1 MPETRAVGGLK
12 WVKGELIENLRRV
25 RGQLEA
31 LIANGGQEDCKD
43 ALAALHEVRGVLSA
57 LELATPARLAEEMQH
72 LLEAL
77 AAGTLPNRDEAAE
90 ALMLALIQLPNYLD
104 RLEAGHADP
113 PVILLPSIND
123 LRVSRGT
130 RPLKA
135 AELSAP
141 SPALV
146 GQQTPTPEFLSALAS
161 VVVKVRPHY
170 HRYLLQILRGET
182 GQGLV
187 GLGRL
192 FNQLHRFFD
201 HGVFCDAFRAA
212 DALVSG
218 VLGGSIPLDPRTKG
232 LLGHVDT
239 IFKPV
244 LNPEPVWPGP
254 QARHLIDELLPVLA
268 GFSPA
273 SGLLSDLETRYLSS
287 PESQES
293 SEAEVDEYA
302 PRHALGGDALG
313 SLAEEVLR
321 ELAGI
326 EDRLDLFVRGGG
338 EDPQQLGSIEAALR
352 QLANTL
358 AIGDEPDLVRRLHVL
373 ADLIGTVAKGTARVD
388 DTFLMGFARD
398 LLVVEDALRRVAPAA
413 EAGVG
418 DADALLGVTL
428 REARADLAKAKQAI
442 SDFAVGPGDLVKL
455 GEVPALLPGVA
466 AALHMLGED
475 AAAEVVDQVGAVLR
489 RRLGEGDWVPSSS
502 DLDLIADAIAG
513 VDLYMEGRAQG
524 ASFGDGLLA
533 QAHRAVETLGAGQ
546 APLPKQAPA
555 SSGAAR
561 DFAFP
566 DRVASSATPAPAVPA
581 AVAPEPGP
589 SMAAQEPASAPE
601 AVAELDSE
609 FLDIFLDE
617 AREEQRHIDEA
628 LARWVETPDD
638 RESLTTLRRSFHTLK
653 GSGRLVGA
661 TRLADVAAATESL
674 LDRILSG
681 AIVAS
686 SALVA
691 QVVATVRAL
700 PALVEAEAKGQVAE
714 VVALLGGTADLLA
727 SSAVESAPAEAP
739 LVESSAAPEHARAEA
754 VDADSELLGIYSTEA
769 RGHLATLTEF
779 LARARSG
786 AELRPEPGL
795 LRALH
800 TLAGSS
806 RMTGVDSVAGVSGAL
821 NQLFSEIDAR
831 GLAVDPAIVELLGR
845 ACEGLAE
852 RLDHLPDP
860 GPEIASLAEVAQ
872 EAADWTER
880 LSAAMPAAWT
890 HPEFGLEGLPDT
902 ELVGFSELVSGL
914 SRPAAKAPAALA
926 DSGREA
932 HAEAGPEPAE
942 SGPSETPQEA
952 AAEVEGEPLGAHI
965 LGQVE
970 PQVPEVGA
978 AVTLEGLAGAE
989 PQRAPPSEP
998 VGEPVPAAEH
1008 EVESSPA
1015 AGLAEAEPLV
1025 TEAAPG
1031 VPVMV
1036 PGGLAAELEAA
1047 VEPAVAGTAAEPEE
1061 QRMVA
1066 EAAGA
1071 DSPAPPPVP
1080 TLASEMAPASV
1091 AAEAKPAAP
1100 AFQSELAALFLEDAR
1115 ELLDQLDDGL
1125 RRWQQAPQERAPLD
1139 AIQRRLHTL
1148 KGSARLSGLLAI
1160 GDLSH
1165 ALEATLTAITRGE
1178 LAVSDEMLDL
1188 AQRSMDALSDQVDAV
1203 EQGLPVPVA
1212 TDLIVALTAPLEAQA
1227 APAAAPADAIPERLA
1242 EAPVRATAAA
1252 PTPGAAPAKAPT
1264 TPAAQIRV
1272 RADLLN
1278 RLVNNAAEI
1287 SIYRGRLGRQNSA
1300 LGFSLA
1306 ELDRT
1311 VARLREQL
1319 RQLDVETEA
1328 QILYRYERN
1337 VSESGSIVQNFD
1349 PLELDR
1355 FSALQQRSRSI
1366 TETVNDLVS
1375 VKNLLADLQRETAD
1389 LLVQQERIAGDVQDG
1404 LLRARMVPF
1413 VQIVPRLQRLVRQ
1426 TAESLGKRA
1435 TLEVRNPE
1443 VELDRGIL
1451 DRLGAPLEHL
1461 LRNALAH
1468 GIEDP
1473 QARREAGKDE
1483 QGAVVLTVSR
1493 EGNDV
1498 LISLR
1503 DDGAG
1508 MDLEAIRRRA
1518 LERGLLQ
1525 SGVAVTEEELLQLTM
1540 IPGFSTVERVTQIA
1554 GRGVGLDVVASEV
1567 KRLSGTVGLTSKQGA
1582 GTEFLIRL
1590 PLTLA
1595 IIDAV
1600 MVQVGNVI
1608 HAIPTASIEAVARI
1622 GRDQLVEYYKDQSK
1636 VFEYLGED
1644 YRVMHLGKLL
1654 DPAVTPELVDRRWQ
1668 PLLLVRTADQRL
1680 ALAVDS
1686 LGGTQRILVKAL
1698 GPQLSAVPWLN
1709 GGTILPDGR
1718 VAMIIDLLALARSP
1732 AVHAY
1737 RSALAQVAAAE
1748 KHRACVMVVD
1758 DSLTVRRVTE
1768 RLLRRQN
1775 MDVLTAKD
1783 GVEALTMLEDQL
1795 PDLMLLDIEMPR
1807 MDGYELTRHIRRSP
1821 RLQHI
1826 PIIMITSR
1834 TGEKHRRLAL
1844 ELGVNRYLGKPYQE
1858 AELLDEISSV
1868 LMEAPA

>member
-1 MPETRAVGGLK
+1 MPEPRAVGGLK
-12 WVKGELIENLRRV
+12 WVKGELIESLRRV
-25 RGQLEA
+25 RTQLEA
-31 LIANGGQEDCKD
+31 LIANGGQEDCHD
-43 ALAALHEVRGVLSA
+43 AISALYEVRGVLSA
-57 LELATPARLAEEMQH
+57 LELVAPARLAEEMQR
-72 LLEAL
+72 LLEGL
-77 AAGTLPNRDEAAE
+77 AAGSLSNRDEAAE

-113 PVILLPSIND
+113 PVVLLPSIND

-135 AELSAP
+135 AELLAP
-141 SPALV
+141 SPALA
-146 GQQTPTPEFLSALAS
+146 GEQTPTPEVLSSLAA
-161 VVVKVRPHY
+161 VVAKVRPHY
-170 HRYLLQILRGET
+170 HRYLLQVFQGES

-187 GLGRL
+187 GLGRI

-212 DALVSG
+212 DAMVAGILSG
-218 VLGGSIPLDPRTKG
+218 GIPLAPASKA

-244 LNPEPVWPGP
+244 LSPDPAWPAP
-254 QARHLIDELLPVLA
+254 QARHLIDELLTVLT
-268 GFSPA
+268 GFHPA
-273 SGLLSDLETRYLSS
+273 AELVAKLQGRYAAPAETDEPPDLEEPTQRSTVGL
-287 PESQES
+287 
-293 SEAEVDEYA
+293 
-302 PRHALGGDALG
+302 DALG

-321 ELAGI
+321 ELAGV
-326 EDRLDLFVRGGG
+326 EDRLDLFVRGGA
-338 EDPQQLGSIEAALR
+338 EDPEQLGAIEASLR

-358 AIGDEPDLVRRLHVL
+358 AIGDQPDSVRRLHGL
-373 ADLIGTVAKGTARVD
+373 ADEIRGVARGETKAD
-388 DTFLMGFARD
+388 DAFLMGFARD
-398 LLVVEDALRRVAPAA
+398 LLAVEDALRRVAPAA

-418 DADALLGVTL
+418 DVNALLGVTL
-428 REARADLAKAKQAI
+428 REARVDLAKAKQAI
-442 SDFAVGPGDLVKL
+442 SDYALEPGDLTKL
-455 GEVPALLPGVA
+455 GDVPHMLPGVA

-475 AAAEVVDQVGAVLR
+475 AAAGVVDQVGVVLR
-489 RRLGEGDWVPSSS
+489 QRLGTGGWVPTPS
-502 DLDLIADAIAG
+502 DLDLLAEAISG
-513 VDLYMEGRAQG
+513 VDLYMEGEAQG
-524 ASFGDGLLA
+524 ASFGNHLLTQARGALDALSGGQLAGLGPEPVSPL
-533 QAHRAVETLGAGQ
+533 RAAAATESPVTA
-546 APLPKQAPA
+546 APA
-555 SSGAAR
+555 AR
-561 DFAFP
+561 
-566 DRVASSATPAPAVPA
+566 PA
-581 AVAPEPGP
+581 
-589 SMAAQEPASAPE
+589 E
-601 AVAELDSE
+601 AVATGEAQSWIPWGTEAAAASSQAGTQLDPE
-609 FLDIFLDE
+609 FLGIFLEE
-617 AREEQRHIDEA
+617 AREEQERIDEA
-628 LARWVETPDD
+628 LRRWSEDPAD
-638 RESLTTLRRSFHTLK
+638 RESLATLRRSFHTLK

-661 TRLADVAAATESL
+661 TRLAEVAALTESL
-674 LDRILSG
+674 LDQVLNGVVVPSRAVVEQVL
-681 AIVAS
+681 ATA
-686 SALVA
+686 SALPG
-691 QVVATVRAL
+691 L
-700 PALVEAEAKGQVAE
+700 LEAEAEAGAQP
-714 VVALLGGTADLLA
+714 ADIARVPDGAASLLA
-727 SSAVESAPAEAP
+727 PPTLGLAATEAPVGGPEVAAASPAEEP
-739 LVESSAAPEHARAEA
+739 AE
-754 VDADSELLGIYSTEA
+754 ADSELLDIYVAEA
-769 RGHLATLTEF
+769 RGHLDTLTGF
-779 LARARSG
+779 LDQAGST
-786 AELRPEPGL
+786 AEPRGDPGT

-800 TLAGSS
+800 TLSGSS
-806 RMTGVDSVAGVSGAL
+806 RMAGIDSIAGVSRAL
-821 NQLFSEIDAR
+821 DQLFAELDLR
-831 GLAVDPAIVELLGR
+831 GLAVDPAVQELLGR
-845 ACEGLAE
+845 ACEGIAE
-852 RLDHLPDP
+852 RLNHLPHA
-860 GPEIASLAEVAQ
+860 GPEIASLAELAL

-880 LSAAMPAAWT
+880 LAAGPPAPAA
-890 HPEFGLEGLPDT
+890 HPERGLDTLPDT
-902 ELVGFSELVSGL
+902 ELLGLSDLGPAMPAAAAMAPETPAKAEPELVGFESPL
-914 SRPAAKAPAALA
+914 
-926 DSGREA
+926 
-932 HAEAGPEPAE
+932 EAGLEPIALESPAEVELAAEVAAESEAEPQPEPA
-942 SGPSETPQEA
+942 A
-952 AAEVEGEPLGAHI
+952 VEVEAEAVAFEPI
-965 LGQVE
+965 
-970 PQVPEVGA
+970 
-978 AVTLEGLAGAE
+978 AE
-989 PQRAPPSEP
+989 SEP
-998 VGEPVPAAEH
+998 VALKIAADAQSGLVAEQIPPDA
-1008 EVESSPA
+1008 ELA
-1015 AGLAEAEPLV
+1015 AG
-1025 TEAAPG
+1025 
-1031 VPVMV
+1031 
-1036 PGGLAAELEAA
+1036 
-1047 VEPAVAGTAAEPEE
+1047 
-1061 QRMVA
+1061 
-1066 EAAGA
+1066 
-1071 DSPAPPPVP
+1071 PPPV
-1080 TLASEMAPASV
+1080 TA
-1091 AAEAKPAAP
+1091 AAP
-1100 AFQSELAALFLEDAR
+1100 DLLPVGERAAPQRPAGGVQAELAALFLEDAR
-1115 ELLDQLDDGL
+1115 EILDQLDDGL
-1125 RRWQQAPQERAPLD
+1125 RRWQLAPLERAPLD

-1148 KGSARLSGLLAI
+1148 KGSARLSGLLDI

-1165 ALEATLTAITRGE
+1165 ALEAIFTAVNRGE
-1178 LAVSDEMLDL
+1178 LAVTDDTLEL
-1188 AQRSMDALSDQVDAV
+1188 AQRSLDALSDQVDAV

-1212 TDLIVALTAPLEAQA
+1212 SDLIAALAAPLEAGLTPTAPVA
-1227 APAAAPADAIPERLA
+1227 AAPVEPVPAAAE
-1242 EAPVRATAAA
+1242 AA
-1252 PTPGAAPAKAPT
+1252 PTAARPPAAAPAKAPA

-1319 RQLDVETEA
+1319 RQLDLETEA
-1328 QILYRYERN
+1328 QILYRFERD
-1337 VSESGSIVQNFD
+1337 VSDAGSMAHEFD

-1355 FSALQQRSRSI
+1355 FSTLQQRSRSI

-1426 TAESLGKRA
+1426 TAETLGKRA
-1435 TLEVRNPE
+1435 ALDVRNPE

-1473 QARREAGKDE
+1473 RGRQAAGKDDD
-1483 QGAVVLTVSR
+1483 GAIQLTISR

-1498 LISLR
+1498 LISLK

-1508 MDLEAIRRRA
+1508 MDLDAIRRRA

-1525 SGVAVTEEELLQLTM
+1525 SGVPATEEELLQLTM
-1540 IPGFSTVERVTQIA
+1540 TPGFSTVERVTQIA
-1554 GRGVGLDVVASEV
+1554 GRGVGLDVVTSEV
-1567 KRLSGTVGLTSKQGA
+1567 KRLSGTVTLTSKPGR

-1600 MVQVGNVI
+1600 LVNVGSVI

-1622 GRDQLVEYYKDQSK
+1622 GRTELAEYYKGSSQ
-1636 VFEYLGED
+1636 VFEHLGED

-1654 DPAVTPELVDRRWQ
+1654 DPAVNPELGEHRWQ

-1698 GPQLSAVPWLN
+1698 GPQLSSVPWLN

-1732 AVHAY
+1732 AVHTY
-1737 RSALAQVAAAE
+1737 RAALAQVAATD

-1783 GVEALTMLEDQL
+1783 GVEALTMLEDRI

-1821 RLQHI
+1821 RLEAI

-1834 TGEKHRRLAL
+1834 TGEKHRRLAM

-1858 AELLDEISSV
+1858 AELLDEISAV
-1868 LMEAPA
+1868 LMDAPA

>member
-1 MPETRAVGGLK
+1 MPESRAVGGLK
-12 WVKGELIENLRRV
+12 WVKGELIESLRRV
-25 RGQLEA
+25 RAQLEA
-31 LIANGGQEDCKD
+31 LIASGGQEDCREGI
-43 ALAALHEVRGVLSA
+43 AALYEVRGVLSA
-57 LELATPARLAEEMQH
+57 LELTAPARLAEEMQR
-72 LLEAL
+72 LLEGL
-77 AAGTLPNRDEAAE
+77 AAGSLPNRDEAAE

-104 RLEAGHADP
+104 RLEAGRADP

-135 AELSAP
+135 AELLAP

-146 GQQTPTPEFLSALAS
+146 GQQTPTPEVLSSLAS

-170 HRYLLQILRGET
+170 HRYLLQVFQAEV

-187 GLGRL
+187 GLGRM

-201 HGVFCDAFRAA
+201 HGVFSDAFRAA
-212 DALVSG
+212 DALVAGILSG
-218 VLGGSIPLDPRTKG
+218 GIPLNPATKA

-244 LNPEPVWPGP
+244 LDPQPAWPGP
-254 QARHLIDELLPVLA
+254 QARHLIEELLAVLG
-268 GFSPA
+268 GFEPA
-273 SGLLSDLETRYLSS
+273 SELVSDLDAKYVNQAETEAPPDLG
-287 PESQES
+287 ES
-293 SEAEVDEYA
+293 S
-302 PRHALGGDALG
+302 RRSTLGVDALG

-326 EDRLDLFVRGGG
+326 EDRLDLFVRGGA
-338 EDPQQLGSIEAALR
+338 EDPEQLASIEAALR

-358 AIGDEPDLVRRLHVL
+358 AIGNEPDVVRRLHAL
-373 ADLIGTVAKGTARVD
+373 ADEIGGVSRGDAKAD
-388 DTFLMGFARD
+388 DAFLMGFARD
-398 LLVVEDALRRVAPAA
+398 LLVAEDALRRVAPAA
-413 EAGVG
+413 EGGAR
-418 DADALLGVTL
+418 DTEALIGVTL

-442 SDFAVGPGDLVKL
+442 ADYALDPGDLAKL
-455 GEVPALLPGVA
+455 GDVPPILPGVA
-466 AALHMLGED
+466 AALHMLGEE
-475 AAAEVVDQVGAVLR
+475 AAAQVVDEVGQLLR
-489 RRLGEGDWVPSSS
+489 QRLGEGDWLPNPT
-502 DLDLIADAIAG
+502 DLDLLAEAIAG
-513 VDLYMEGRAQG
+513 VDLYMEGQAQG
-524 ASFGDGLLA
+524 ASFGDHVLT
-533 QAHRAVETLGAGQ
+533 QARAALETLGGSQGADARRESGPSLYGSADRAQAGEIM
-546 APLPKQAPA
+546 
-555 SSGAAR
+555 
-561 DFAFP
+561 
-566 DRVASSATPAPAVPA
+566 PA
-581 AVAPEPGP
+581 AHDIAGIEPLRRSETGLGAFAALEPEPESQQTGAKIDP
-589 SMAAQEPASAPE
+589 
-601 AVAELDSE
+601 E

-617 AREEQRHIDEA
+617 AREEQGRIDEA
-628 LARWVETPDD
+628 LGRWIADPAD
-638 RESLTTLRRSFHTLK
+638 RETLAILRRSFHTLK

-661 TRLADVAAATESL
+661 TRLAEVAAITEGL
-674 LDRILSG
+674 LDQVLNGVVIASG
-681 AIVAS
+681 PVMEQVA
-686 SALVA
+686 
-691 QVVATVRAL
+691 ATARAL
-700 PALVEAEAKGQVAE
+700 PGLIETEASVQPADLS
-714 VVALLGGTADLLA
+714 ALLRGAADLIPAPMGEPA
-727 SSAVESAPAEAP
+727 SAGEPSEDVASTATSPTREPAE
-739 LVESSAAPEHARAEA
+739 
-754 VDADSELLGIYSTEA
+754 ADSELLNIFVAEA
-769 RGHLATLTEF
+769 RGHLATLKEF
-779 LARARSG
+779 LANAG
-786 AELRPEPGL
+786 LDADLRPEPGM

-800 TLAGSS
+800 TLCGSS
-806 RMTGVDSVAGVSGAL
+806 RMAGIESIAGVSGAL
-821 NQLFSEIDAR
+821 DQLFVELDKR
-831 GLAVDPAIVELLGR
+831 GLAVDPAVSELLGR

-852 RLDHLPDP
+852 RIDRLPYP
-860 GPEIASLAEVAQ
+860 GPEMSSLTEVAL
-872 EAADWTER
+872 EAAEWTER
-880 LSAAMPAAWT
+880 LSAAMPAPLS
-890 HPEFGLEGLPDT
+890 HPERGLDVLPEAGLID
-902 ELVGFSELVSGL
+902 L
-914 SRPAAKAPAALA
+914 SDLGPEIPEAPPIAAEAPAEADFASHAIEGPVALVPGA
-926 DSGREA
+926 VRV
-932 HAEAGPEPAE
+932 
-942 SGPSETPQEA
+942 EA
-952 AAEVEGEPLGAHI
+952 AADVEPESLPSEVPEEVETGTAAFEAVVEAEPESVAYESPAKAGVE
-965 LGQVE
+965 VE
-970 PQVPEVGA
+970 PEAAAAAEPVQPKVEPKVEPVPVRVAAMAPGA
-978 AVTLEGLAGAE
+978 A
-989 PQRAPPSEP
+989 P
-998 VGEPVPAAEH
+998 VGEG
-1008 EVESSPA
+1008 
-1015 AGLAEAEPLV
+1015 AGPQV
-1025 TEAAPG
+1025 VRG
-1031 VPVMV
+1031 VQ
-1036 PGGLAAELEAA
+1036 A
-1047 VEPAVAGTAAEPEE
+1047 
-1061 QRMVA
+1061 
-1066 EAAGA
+1066 
-1071 DSPAPPPVP
+1071 
-1080 TLASEMAPASV
+1080 
-1091 AAEAKPAAP
+1091 
-1100 AFQSELAALFLEDAR
+1100 ELAALFLEDAR
-1115 ELLDQLDDGL
+1115 EILDHLDDGL
-1125 RRWQQAPQERAPLD
+1125 RRWQLAPQERAPLD

-1148 KGSARLSGLLAI
+1148 KGSARLSGLAPI

-1178 LAVSDEMLDL
+1178 FAVTDDTLDI
-1188 AQRSMDALSDQVDAV
+1188 AQRSLDALSDQVDAV
-1203 EQGLPVPVA
+1203 EQGAPVPVA
-1212 TDLIVALTAPLEAQA
+1212 AELIAALAAPLEAGPVA
-1227 APAAAPADAIPERLA
+1227 ATEVAAAPLA
-1242 EAPVRATAAA
+1242 PAPAVVEPVAAVF
-1252 PTPGAAPAKAPT
+1252 PSTGAAPAKAPAP
-1264 TPAAQIRV
+1264 PAAQIRV

-1319 RQLDVETEA
+1319 RQLDLETEA
-1328 QILYRYERN
+1328 QILYRFERN
-1337 VSESGSIVQNFD
+1337 VSETGAVIHDFD

-1355 FSALQQRSRSI
+1355 FSTLQQRSRSI

-1435 TLEVRNPE
+1435 VLDVRNPE

-1468 GIEDP
+1468 GIEP
-1473 QARREAGKDE
+1473 PVVRQAAGKAE
-1483 QGAVVLTVSR
+1483 QGTILLVVSR

-1525 SGVAVTEEELLQLTM
+1525 SGVPVTEEELLQLTM
-1540 IPGFSTVERVTQIA
+1540 APGFSTVEKVTQIA
-1554 GRGVGLDVVASEV
+1554 GRGVGLDVVTSEV
-1567 KRLSGTVGLTSKQGA
+1567 KRLSGTVALTSKQGR

-1600 MVQVGNVI
+1600 LVNVGNVI
-1608 HAIPTASIEAVARI
+1608 HAIPTASIEAVARV
-1622 GRDQLVEYYKDQSK
+1622 GRDDLAKYYKGTSQ
-1636 VFEYLGED
+1636 VFEHLGED

-1654 DPAVTPELVDRRWQ
+1654 DPAVNPELGEQRWQ

-1732 AVHAY
+1732 AVHTY
-1737 RSALAQVAAAE
+1737 RAALAQVASAE
-1748 KHRACVMVVD
+1748 RHRACVMVVD

-1783 GVEALTMLEDQL
+1783 GVEALTMLEDRV

-1821 RLQHI
+1821 RLQSI

-1834 TGEKHRRLAL
+1834 TGEKHRRLAM

-1858 AELLDEISSV
+1858 AELLDEISAV

>member
-1 MPETRAVGGLK
+1 MPENRAVGGLK
-12 WVKGELIENLRRV
+12 WVKGELIESLRRV
-25 RGQLEA
+25 RAQLEA
-31 LIANGGQEDCKD
+31 LIASGGQEDCREGI
-43 ALAALHEVRGVLSA
+43 AALYEVRGVLSA
-57 LELATPARLAEEMQH
+57 LELIAPARLAEEMQR
-72 LLEAL
+72 LLEGL
-77 AAGTLPNRDEAAE
+77 AAGSLPNRDEAAE

-104 RLEAGHADP
+104 RLEAGRDDP

-135 AELSAP
+135 AELLAP

-146 GQQTPTPEFLSALAS
+146 GQQTPTSEVLSSLAS
-161 VVVKVRPHY
+161 VVAKVRPHY
-170 HRYLLQILRGET
+170 HRYLLHVFQGEV

-187 GLGRL
+187 GLGRM

-201 HGVFCDAFRAA
+201 HGVFSDAFRAA
-212 DALVSG
+212 DAMVVGILSG
-218 VLGGSIPLDPRTKG
+218 GIPLNSTTKA

-244 LNPEPVWPGP
+244 LEPQPAWPAP
-254 QARHLIDELLPVLA
+254 QARHLIDELLAVLA
-268 GFSPA
+268 GFQPA
-273 SGLLSDLETRYLSS
+273 SELVSDLEAKYV
-287 PESQES
+287 SQTETEAPPGLGES
-293 SEAEVDEYA
+293 S
-302 PRHALGGDALG
+302 RRSTLGVDALG

-326 EDRLDLFVRGGG
+326 EDRLDLFVRGGA
-338 EDPQQLGSIEAALR
+338 EDPEQLASTEVALR

-358 AIGDEPDLVRRLHVL
+358 AIGNVPDVVGRLHAL
-373 ADLIGTVAKGTARVD
+373 ADEIGGVSRGEGRAD
-388 DTFLMGFARD
+388 DAFLMGFARD

-413 EAGVG
+413 GGGAR
-418 DADALLGVTL
+418 DAEVLIGVTL
-428 REARADLAKAKQAI
+428 REARADLAKAKQAVA
-442 SDFAVGPGDLVKL
+442 DYALEPGDLTKL
-455 GEVPALLPGVA
+455 GDVPPLLPGVA
-466 AALHMLGED
+466 AALHMLGEES
-475 AAAEVVDQVGAVLR
+475 AAQVVDDVGQVLR
-489 RRLGEGDWVPSSS
+489 QRLGEGDWLPNPT
-502 DLDLIADAIAG
+502 DLDLLAEAIAG
-513 VDLYMEGRAQG
+513 VDLYMEGQAQG
-524 ASFGDGLLA
+524 ASFGDHLLT
-533 QAHRAVETLGAGQ
+533 QARAALETLGGRQRAVPGRE
-546 APLPKQAPA
+546 
-555 SSGAAR
+555 SGPSPYGS
-561 DFAFP
+561 P
-566 DRVASSATPAPAVPA
+566 DRAQAGETLSPAQVALGTEPLWRPETEPKARA
-581 AVAPEPGP
+581 ALEPEPEF
-589 SMAAQEPASAPE
+589 AQTGVQIDP
-601 AVAELDSE
+601 E

-617 AREEQRHIDEA
+617 AREEQGRIDET
-628 LARWVETPDD
+628 LGRWIADPAD
-638 RESLTTLRRSFHTLK
+638 REMVTILRRSFHTLK

-661 TRLADVAAATESL
+661 TRLADVAAITERL
-674 LDRILSG
+674 LDQVLIG
-681 AIVAS
+681 
-686 SALVA
+686 ALVA
-691 QVVATVRAL
+691 SGPVIEQVGATARAL
-700 PALVEAEAKGQVAE
+700 PGLIEAEAGGQPTDLS
-714 VVALLGGTADLLA
+714 ALLRGAADLIA
-727 SSAVESAPAEAP
+727 APMAEPVSAREPITEPPSREKLPAQEPAE
-739 LVESSAAPEHARAEA
+739 
-754 VDADSELLGIYSTEA
+754 ADSELLNIFVAEA
-769 RGHLATLTEF
+769 RGHLATLKEF
-779 LARARSG
+779 LASAG
-786 AELRPEPGL
+786 PDAELRPEPGM

-800 TLAGSS
+800 TLCGSS
-806 RMTGVDSVAGVSGAL
+806 RMAGIESIAGVSGAL
-821 NQLFSEIDAR
+821 DRLFVELDKR
-831 GLAVDPAIVELLGR
+831 GLAADPAISELLGR

-852 RLDHLPDP
+852 RIDHLPYP
-860 GPEIASLAEVAQ
+860 GPEMASLAEVAL
-872 EAADWTER
+872 EAGEWTER
-880 LSAAMPAAWT
+880 LSGSMPAPWS
-890 HPEFGLEGLPDT
+890 HPERGLDVLP
-902 ELVGFSELVSGL
+902 ESELIEL
-914 SRPAAKAPAALA
+914 SDLA
-926 DSGREA
+926 HEI
-932 HAEAGPEPAE
+932 AEAPSMAAEPPAQAEIESLVIEGPVELE
-942 SGPSETPQEA
+942 SGAIAFEA
-952 AAEVEGEPLGAHI
+952 AAEPEPESL
-965 LGQVE
+965 VS
-970 PQVPEVGA
+970 EV
-978 AVTLEGLAGAE
+978 LE
-989 PQRAPPSEP
+989 
-998 VGEPVPAAEH
+998 
-1008 EVESSPA
+1008 EV
-1015 AGLAEAEPLV
+1015 
-1025 TEAAPG
+1025 EAAP
-1031 VPVMV
+1031 
-1036 PGGLAAELEAA
+1036 AAFEAA
-1047 VEPAVAGTAAEPEE
+1047 VEAEPETVAFE
-1061 QRMVA
+1061 APA
-1066 EAAGA
+1066 EAQVEPEAAAAPEPVEPEAQPVPVRVAATAPG
-1071 DSPAPPPVP
+1071 APPGGERAGPQAVVGVQ
-1080 TLASEMAPASV
+1080 A
-1091 AAEAKPAAP
+1091 
-1100 AFQSELAALFLEDAR
+1100 ELAALFLEDAR
-1115 ELLDQLDDGL
+1115 EILDHLDDGL
-1125 RRWQQAPQERAPLD
+1125 RRWQRAPQERAPLD

-1148 KGSARLSGLLAI
+1148 KGSARLSGLAPI

-1178 LAVSDEMLDL
+1178 LAVTDDTLDI
-1188 AQRSMDALSDQVDAV
+1188 AQRSLDALSDQVDAV
-1203 EQGLPVPVA
+1203 EQGAPVPVA
-1212 TDLIVALTAPLEAQA
+1212 AELIAALAAPLEAEPVSA
-1227 APAAAPADAIPERLA
+1227 AEAAVPAPVPAAVAVE
-1242 EAPVRATAAA
+1242 PVAAVV
-1252 PTPGAAPAKAPT
+1252 PSTVAAPAKAPVP
-1264 TPAAQIRV
+1264 PAAQIRV

-1319 RQLDVETEA
+1319 RQLDLETEA
-1328 QILYRYERN
+1328 QILYRFERN
-1337 VSESGSIVQNFD
+1337 VSETGAVIHDFD

-1355 FSALQQRSRSI
+1355 FSTLQQRSRSI

-1426 TAESLGKRA
+1426 TAESLGKHA
-1435 TLEVRNPE
+1435 ALEVRNPE

-1468 GIEDP
+1468 GIEP
-1473 QARREAGKDE
+1473 PEARQAAGKAE
-1483 QGAVVLTVSR
+1483 QGTILLTVSR

-1525 SGVAVTEEELLQLTM
+1525 GGVPVTEEELLQLTM
-1540 IPGFSTVERVTQIA
+1540 APGFSTVEKVTQIA
-1554 GRGVGLDVVASEV
+1554 GRGVGLDVVTSEV
-1567 KRLSGTVGLTSKQGA
+1567 KRLSGTVALTSKQGQ

-1600 MVQVGNVI
+1600 LVNVGKVI
-1608 HAIPTASIEAVARI
+1608 HAIPTASIEAVTRV
-1622 GRDQLVEYYKDQSK
+1622 GRDALEKYYKGTSQ
-1636 VFEYLGED
+1636 VFEHLGED

-1654 DPAVTPELVDRRWQ
+1654 DPAVNPELGEQRWQ

-1737 RSALAQVAAAE
+1737 RAALAQVAAAE
-1748 KHRACVMVVD
+1748 RHRACVMVVD

-1783 GVEALTMLEDQL
+1783 GVEALTMLEDRV

-1821 RLQHI
+1821 RLQTI

-1834 TGEKHRRLAL
+1834 TGEKHRRLAM

-1858 AELLDEISSV
+1858 AELLDEISAV